1 MLPIAWI
8 YRQLFN
14 CCRRVESILFSPPK
28 KDEDEVSPSILPWL
42 WVGAHYPDGIIVDYT
57 NQVNDNVYFGLHVTP
72 ELLNKIFKLTD
83 VTWRYLDTKTLETID
98 FPSAGFVI
106 DDPEF
111 SDSEDSDD
119 E

>member
-1 MLPIAWI
+1 MIVISWL

-14 CCRRVESILFSPPK
+14 CCRRIDTILFSPPK
-28 KDEDEVSPSILPWL
+28 RDENDVSPSTLPWL
-42 WVGAHYPDGIIVDYT
+42 WVGAVYSDDVIVDYT
-57 NQVNDNVYFGLHVTP
+57 NEVNDNVYFGLHVTP
-72 ELLNKIFKLTD
+72 ELLNKIFKVSN

-106 DDPEF
+106 DDSEF
-111 SDSEDSDD
+111 SDSEDSHD